1 MDELL
6 YRLGQGGQL
15 VDEVREAMPCMV
27 RQAAYVLDELNA
39 AQHEAALRCDERRDE
54 FAREKG
60 ALERQHDHAR
70 EAYHRSLETPGY
82 RW

>member
-54 FAREKG
+54 LVHERR